1 MSKNISEL
9 PFTEICERV
18 QELGRE
24 RVDAMSKIRG
34 TVNDFYVREFPRK
47 MDWNFFLAQ
56 STITVQGQYN
66 TGTVTATTGSTTVTF
81 SSDAVLTQS
90 NNLWWLKISG
100 NDYVYQ
106 FTFSQTTGGTLNVPL
121 SGTVNAQNASFNL
134 FQPYYSL
141 ASNFDRFPKNGGLI
155 LYQGGQENIIS
166 ELAYQDWA
174 TYYTPSPTNIASYCR
189 LYGVD
194 TAGNTLMEINPP
206 PATAVSYRYDYF
218 IKPAVMYEM
227 TNGLIGNIS
236 NNGTNVIGDSNCQ
249 FTRCNTGDY
258 LRIDAF
264 GTSADSEWYRIIAI
278 ANDSALTLQSAFRNT
293 GNGTLFVTSAKYT
306 ICSAPAMPYK
316 MHPAI
321 LYGSLLQLTVDQND
335 PMVTAY
341 NTKFAEVLSDGKRLY
356 VSRIYNQTIHSMG
369 EQYLYRR

>member
-1 MSKNISEL
+1 MSKTIAEL
-9 PFTEICERV
+9 PFTELCERI

-24 RVDAMSKIRG
+24 RVDAMGKIRG
-34 TVNDFYVREFPRK
+34 IVNDFYVREFPRK

-66 TGTVTATTGSTTVTF
+66 TGTVSANTGDFNVTF
-81 SSDAVLTQS
+81 SSDVVLTQT

-106 FTFSQTTGGTLNVPL
+106 FTYSDATGGTLNVPL
-121 SGTVNAQNASFNL
+121 SGTTNVANGSFNL

-141 ASNFDRFPKNGGLI
+141 AGNFDRFPKNGGLI
-155 LYQGGQENIIS
+155 LYQGGQEQIIS

-174 TYYTPSPTNIASYCR
+174 TYYSPSPTNIAAYCR

-218 IKPAVMYEM
+218 IKPQAMYEY

-236 NNGTNVIGDSNCQ
+236 NNGTNVIGDSNTV

-258 LRIDAF
+258 LRIHAF

-278 ANDSALTLQSAFRNT
+278 SSPRSLTLQSAFQNT
-293 GNGTLFVTSAKYT
+293 ANGVVSVTSAKYT

-321 LYGSLLQLTVDQND
+321 LYGGLLQLTVDQND
-335 PMVTAY
+335 PMAQAY
-341 NTKFAEVLSDGKRLY
+341 GLKFAEVLSDGKRLY